1 MVPKESEGRTVVS
14 LSESDV
20 GNGGCRIDCL
30 LSISS
35 GGQSSREGDTPT
47 SRPNA
52 VRNLDLPLVETV
64 RVSAVDDQPAVGAE
78 VVVYVRPAY
87 AKQNDLVEL
96 TRAVVG
102 SDGVAI
108 LRGIPSMAA
117 RRLFDKGRA
126 DLVFI
131 AFQDG
136 QVALPQMVTAEYTQ
150 DAGSPS
156 GQWKLLKVDAPL
168 GGDGLVSTAG
178 AQQPHFKLG
187 PVGGVNAG
195 GDVSVAV
202 SAPTCYTQLT
212 KYNTIY
218 IGSTPTQVGHHQI
231 AKDAIFWN
239 SNIIYSTTKTSTRD
253 TASSWTVGA
262 GGLSFGKNGTRTM
275 SSGIGVEAA
284 GNVQGQNS
292 TATNRKQV
300 INTAHRYDEYRC
312 WTSTSTPPAS
322 VGNWPVVA
330 AVTIPGEWQ
339 NSFAQTNEDG
349 GIQACPAGNSGL
361 HAPGYFSR
369 QGTSSYTLGGSFTVN
384 ATINGKSGSF
394 TGANTVGNRTT
405 SGERVTQVWS
415 NTASSNKNLCGV
427 NTANYAAS
435 SGNVGPILAMP

>member
-1 MVPKESEGRTVVS
+1 MLATAAVA
-14 LSESDV
+14 
-20 GNGGCRIDCL
+20 
-30 LSISS
+30 SIASS
-35 GGQSSREGDTPT
+35 ASPAVGQSSREGDTPA

-96 TRAVVG
+96 TRAIVG
-102 SDGVAI
+102 SDGIAI

-131 AFQDG
+131 ASQDG

-202 SAPTCYTQLT
+202 SPPTCYTQLT
-212 KYNTIY
+212 KYNTKY

-231 AKDAIFWN
+231 AKDAILWN
-239 SNIIYSTTKTSTRD
+239 SNIIYATTKTSTRD

-262 GGLSFGKNGTRTM
+262 GGLSFAKSGTRTM
-275 SSGIGVEAA
+275 SSAIGVEAT

-312 WTSTSTPPAS
+312 WTSNTTPPAS

-349 GIQACPAGNSGL
+349 GIQACPAGNSFP
-361 HAPGYFSR
+361 HAPGTFKR
-369 QGTSSYTLGGSFTVN
+369 QGTATYTLGGSFTVN
-384 ATINGKSGSF
+384 ASINGKSGSF

-405 SGERVTQVWS
+405 SGEVVTQIWT
-415 NTASSNKNLCGV
+415 NTATSNKQLCGV
-427 NTANYAAS
+427 NTPNYAAA